1 MMKNAVEDKVVHLKK
16 TKRGIM
22 ELTKEPK
29 ITRKIGI
36 FKLNNWTA
44 YQQNLY
50 KKGNLENNKQ
60 SLLEKINNWFWNN

>member
-1 MMKNAVEDKVVHLKK
+1 
-16 TKRGIM
+16 M

-29 ITRKIGI
+29 IIRKIRI
-36 FKLNNWTA
+36 FKFNNQTA
-44 YQQNLY
+44 YQENLY